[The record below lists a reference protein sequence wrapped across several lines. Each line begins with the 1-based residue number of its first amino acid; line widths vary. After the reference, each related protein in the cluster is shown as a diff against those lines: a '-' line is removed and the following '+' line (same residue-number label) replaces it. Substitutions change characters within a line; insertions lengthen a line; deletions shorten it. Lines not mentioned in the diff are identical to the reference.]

1 MLENLLFPPLSINQ
15 NCLKTVLKGKTILIT
30 GASFG
35 IGEAVIE
42 LLKDTQTHLI
52 LVARTEVKLLEIQAK
67 MEANRAKITI
77 YAMDLTQN
85 QAVEQLIHNLKSQ
98 PQGIDIIV
106 SNAGKSIRRSI
117 FEAQDRYH
125 DFTRTMALNY
135 NAPVQLV
142 LGLLPILAQKN
153 GQIINVSAANVLLL
167 PAPFWAA
174 YQASKTA
181 FDQFLRCIQ
190 PELNAKNIATT
201 SIYLPLVR
209 TRMIAPTAIY
219 AHTPAMSAER
229 AAIIIVKTMLT
240 RQRTYKPYWLF
251 LGEVASLF
259 FRKIGEFFLQKITF
273 KID

>member
-1 MLENLLFPPLSINQ
+1 MLQNLLFPPLFITQSR
-15 NCLKTVLKGKTILIT
+15 LKTALQGKTILIT

-35 IGEAVIE
+35 IGEALVE

-52 LVARTEVKLLEIQAK
+52 LVARTEAKLLQIQQK
-67 MEANRAKITI
+67 MLGNTAKITI
-77 YAMDLTQN
+77 FAVDLTQN
-85 QAVEQLIHNLKSQ
+85 QALAQLIHNLQNQ
-98 PQGIDIIV
+98 PEGIDIIV

-117 FEAQDRYH
+117 FEAQNRYH

-135 NAPVQLV
+135 NAPVQLI
-142 LGLLPILAQKN
+142 LALLPILAQKN

-190 PELNAKNIATT
+190 PELATKNMATT

-219 AHTPAMSAER
+219 ARTPAMSAER
-229 AAIIIVKTMLT
+229 AALIIAKTMLT

-259 FRKIGEFFLQKITF
+259 FRKIGEFFLKKI
-273 KID
+273 

>member
-1 MLENLLFPPLSINQ
+1 
-15 NCLKTVLKGKTILIT
+15 
-30 GASFG
+30 
-35 IGEAVIE
+35 
-42 LLKDTQTHLI
+42 
-52 LVARTEVKLLEIQAK
+52 
-67 MEANRAKITI
+67 
-77 YAMDLTQN
+77 
-85 QAVEQLIHNLKSQ
+85 
-98 PQGIDIIV
+98 
-106 SNAGKSIRRSI
+106 
-117 FEAQDRYH
+117 
-125 DFTRTMALNY
+125 MALNY

-190 PELNAKNIATT
+190 PELNTKNIATT

-219 AHTPAMSAER
+219 AHAPAMSAER

-240 RQRTYKPYWLF
+240 RQPTYKPYWLF

-273 KID
+273 KIDETK